1 MSSDG
6 RLFQRRNEDFIC
18 ARCGRE
24 VRGTGYTNHCP
35 VCLTSR
41 HVDVRPGDR
50 AADCGGLMYA
60 VEAKQDGK
68 KGYMILFRCEAC
80 GHEGWNRSS
89 PDDDVDEI
97 IGLMMS

>member
-1 MSSDG
+1 
-6 RLFQRRNEDFIC
+6 
-18 ARCGRE
+18 
-24 VRGTGYTNHCP
+24 
-35 VCLTSR
+35 
-41 HVDVRPGDR
+41 
-50 AADCGGLMYA
+50 MYA